1 MQSKPI
7 LILFLFSACFAC
19 QEKAP
24 VQSNPKSSD
33 SIIVEKAEPLKAAV
47 NYLEKIPVRSFVLS
61 CGSGCAMTYTAKE
74 IEKEESA
81 FRVKFDIQMY
91 VDEVESDSFEETYE
105 FHFKDNELDK
115 IVKEGEKGDF
125 LQTQMPESQRSFK
138 EFGKQ
143 LEKF

>member
-1 MQSKPI
+1 MQSKQI
-7 LILFLFSACFAC
+7 FILFLFSACFAC
-19 QEKAP
+19 EEKAP
-24 VQSNPKSSD
+24 VQTNAKSSD
-33 SIIVEKAEPLKAAV
+33 SIIVEKDEPPKAAV
-47 NYLEKIPVRSFVLS
+47 NYLENIPSRSFVLS

-81 FRVKFDIQMY
+81 LRVKFDIQTY

-105 FHFKDNELDK
+105 FYYKDKQLDK
-115 IVKEGEKGDF
+115 VVKEGEKGDF

>member
-19 QEKAP
+19 QEKLP
-24 VQSNPKSSD
+24 VQTSPKPSD
-33 SIIVEKAEPLKAAV
+33 SIIVEKEEPPKAAA
-47 NYLEKIPVRSFVLS
+47 NYLENIPSRSFVLS

-81 FRVKFDIQMY
+81 FRVKFDVQMY
-91 VDEVESDSFEETYE
+91 VDEVESDSFEETFE
-105 FHFKDNELDK
+105 FYYKDKQLDK

-125 LQTQMPESQRSFK
+125 LQTQMPESQRSFT
-138 EFGKQ
+138 EFGQQ
-143 LEKF
+143 LEEQ

>member
-1 MQSKPI
+1 MQSKQI
-7 LILFLFSACFAC
+7 FILFLFSACLAC
-19 QEKAP
+19 EEKAH
-24 VQSNPKSSD
+24 VKKSPKPSD
-33 SIIVEKAEPLKAAV
+33 TTIVEKDEPPKAAV
-47 NYLEKIPVRSFVLS
+47 NYLDKIPSRSFVLS
-61 CGSGCAMTYTAKE
+61 CGSGCAMTYTAIE

-81 FRVKFDIQMY
+81 FRVKFDVQMY

-138 EFGKQ
+138 EFGQQ
-143 LEKF
+143 LEKY

>member
-7 LILFLFSACFAC
+7 FVLFLFSACFAC
-19 QEKAP
+19 EEKAP
-24 VQSNPKSSD
+24 VQSSLKSSD
-33 SIIVEKAEPLKAAV
+33 TTIVEKAEPLKVAA
-47 NYLEKIPVRSFVLS
+47 NYLENIPSRSFVLS

-91 VDEVESDSFEETYE
+91 VDEVESDNFEETFE
-105 FHFKDNELDK
+105 FYYKDKQLNK

-138 EFGKQ
+138 EFGQQ

>member
-7 LILFLFSACFAC
+7 FTVFLFSVCFAC

-24 VQSNPKSSD
+24 VKTNAKSSD
-33 SIIVEKAEPLKAAV
+33 STSVQKDEPPKAAV
-47 NYLEKIPVRSFVLS
+47 NYLENIPSRSFVLS

-81 FRVKFDIQMY
+81 FRVKFDVQMY

-115 IVKEGEKGDF
+115 IVKEGEKVDF

-138 EFGKQ
+138 EFGQQ
-143 LEKF
+143 LKKY

>member
-7 LILFLFSACFAC
+7 LILFLFSVCFAC

-24 VQSNPKSSD
+24 VKTNPKSSD
-33 SIIVEKAEPLKAAV
+33 SIIVEKDEPPKAAA
-47 NYLEKIPVRSFVLS
+47 NYLENIPSRSFVLS

-74 IEKEESA
+74 IEKEGSA
-81 FRVKFDIQMY
+81 FQVKFDVQMY

-105 FHFKDNELDK
+105 FYYKDKQLDK
-115 IVKEGEKGDF
+115 VVKEGEKSDF

-138 EFGKQ
+138 EFGQQ

>member
-7 LILFLFSACFAC
+7 FVLFLFSVCFAC
-19 QEKAP
+19 QEKLP
-24 VQSNPKSSD
+24 VQTSPKSSD
-33 SIIVEKAEPLKAAV
+33 TTIVEKAEPLKAAA
-47 NYLEKIPVRSFVLS
+47 NYLENISSRSFVLS

-138 EFGKQ
+138 EFGQQ
-143 LEKF
+143 LEKH